1 MLKGASLGSKEHKEN
16 MEHMA
21 KEVVNCIG
29 TGIFNKD
36 CIQCFRGIGSKE
48 NFIFHDEEELKVF
61 MLLSDVRKKED
72 RTPYQRNSN
81 KILSYLENTWS
92 IRKDFKSTNGEDS
105 CTLYS
110 TETACLDKYST
121 TIFRETERVC
131 EGVKS
136 VERFDRQPLPDYH
149 WWKSHSDLH

>member
-29 TGIFNKD
+29 TGIFKKER
-36 CIQCFRGIGSKE
+36 IQCFRGIGSKE
-48 NFIFHDEEELKVF
+48 NFIFHDEELKAF

-72 RTPYQRNSN
+72 HTPYQRN
-81 KILSYLENTWS
+81 SYLENTWS
-92 IRKDFKSTNGEDS
+92 IRKDFKSTNGEDY

-121 TIFRETERVC
+121 TIFRETERAC

-136 VERFDRQPLPDYH
+136 VERFDRQLLPDYH
-149 WWKSHSDLH
+149 WWKSHGDWH

>member
-1 MLKGASLGSKEHKEN
+1 MPMYKGVSPGSKELQEN

-29 TGIFNKD
+29 TGIFSKER
-36 CIQCFRGIGSKE
+36 IQCFRGIGSKE
-48 NFIFHDEEELKVF
+48 NFIFCDEEELKAF
-61 MLLSDVRKKED
+61 MLLSDKRKKKD
-72 RTPYQRNSN
+72 CTPYQPNSK

-92 IRKDFKSTNGEDS
+92 IRKDFKSTYGEDY
-105 CTLYS
+105 CTLNS

-136 VERFDRQPLPDYH
+136 VER
-149 WWKSHSDLH
+149 SD